1 MGASDPATG
10 GTPTRRYRSPRRE
23 QQARRTRAR
32 ITAAAARRFLVH
44 GYAATTMRAV
54 AADAGVAL
62 PTVELA
68 FKTKARLLKAVI
80 DTAIAGDDEP
90 VPMLAREWA
99 ARAQTAAEPAEFIAV
114 FAQTL
119 VDSAQRAAGLT
130 LVALEAAR
138 IDEDI
143 AAIAMQLMTQRQV
156 MATWLVDGLVRRSPL
171 RNGVDRAAAIDTIW
185 TLMDPALFCRLTGDR
200 HWSALRFRLWFADST
215 LRLLLP
221 VDDHHHR
228 EPSPGVSVTSI
239 QPELWVD
246 RGAQAVAFYQAAFGA
261 TVLHRV
267 GEGEDIVA
275 QLAIGGA
282 GFWVST
288 AGSTGQR
295 LNPKAIGGATSR
307 TLLIVDDPDALFRHA
322 VTAGATA
329 TAQPTNEHGWRLG
342 RITDPFGH
350 EWEIGHPLGTWP
362 PP

>member
-10 GTPTRRYRSPRRE
+10 GSPTRRYHSPRRE

-68 FKTKARLLKAVI
+68 FGTKARLLKAVI

-90 VPMLAREWA
+90 VPMLARAWA

-114 FAQTL
+114 FAQVL

-143 AAIAMQLMTQRQV
+143 AAIATQLMSQRQV

-171 RNGVDRAAAIDTIW
+171 RNGVDRAAAIDTVW

-200 HWSALRFRLWFADST
+200 QWSALRFQFWFADST

-221 VDDHHHR
+221 VDDH
-228 EPSPGVSVTSI
+228 
-239 QPELWVD
+239 
-246 RGAQAVAFYQAAFGA
+246 QA
-261 TVLHRV
+261 T
-267 GEGEDIVA
+267 
-275 QLAIGGA
+275 
-282 GFWVST
+282 T
-288 AGSTGQR
+288 ANHSQEF
-295 LNPKAIGGATSR
+295 P
-307 TLLIVDDPDALFRHA
+307 
-322 VTAGATA
+322 
-329 TAQPTNEHGWRLG
+329 
-342 RITDPFGH
+342 
-350 EWEIGHPLGTWP
+350 
-362 PP
+362 